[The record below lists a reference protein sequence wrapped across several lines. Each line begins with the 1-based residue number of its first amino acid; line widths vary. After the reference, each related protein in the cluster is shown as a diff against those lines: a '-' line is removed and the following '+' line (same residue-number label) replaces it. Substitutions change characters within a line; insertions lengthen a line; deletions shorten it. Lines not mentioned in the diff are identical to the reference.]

1 MRRTFWSYLVGGG
14 RDCMADAAA
23 GAEEPCMQAGD
34 GRRPM
39 QLPVCQMKCH
49 PAPAYNLAPGCCE
62 PRRHCFDNAWDG
74 YCEQRA
80 RWDTFWCKV
89 GTGALFPCRP
99 CSTYDGRGVAL
110 EVQLRPSAA
119 ACAACQK
126 H

>member
-1 MRRTFWSYLVGGG
+1 MRQISWMFSLGAAAL
-14 RDCMADAAA
+14 MAGAAA
-23 GAEEPCMQAGD
+23 GAEEPCMQPATAAA
-34 GRRPM
+34 PCNC
-39 QLPVCQMKCH
+39 PCHMKCH